1 MTKNQRPEDIA
12 RDNIDQKLK
21 QAGWVVQKLK
31 DYNPNASL
39 GVAIKEYP
47 TSTGPADYVLF
58 VDGDAVGII
67 EAKAEDYGHKI
78 TTVEEQSMRYA
89 TSDLKYIDTADIAF
103 LYEATGIITRFTNRN
118 DPNPLAR
125 EVFNFHRPETLQTW
139 HAEGKNTL
147 RKKLQSIPP
156 LNPDN
161 LPASELDLRDC
172 QERAIV
178 NVEKSFS
185 EARPRALI
193 QMATGAGKTYTA
205 ISIMYRLLKY
215 TGKRRI
221 LFLVD
226 TINLGEQAEQ
236 EMIVFSPH
244 DDNRKFTELYNAQI
258 ITSPHVPSGV
268 QVYICT
274 IQRMYSIL
282 KGEPLDEA
290 LEHESLEESEKYIKE
305 PLPVVY
311 NSAIP
316 PEFFDFIFIDECH
329 RSIYNLWRQVLDY
342 YDAFLIG
349 LTATPDNRTF
359 GFFNQN
365 VVSEY
370 THEEA
375 VADGVNVGNEV
386 YLIETKI
393 TKQGAKLK
401 ARELIEHREK
411 LTRKKRWQTQD
422 SDEAYSA
429 KQLDK
434 DIVNPS
440 QIRTVI
446 KSFKDSLPTI
456 FPTRNE
462 VPKTLIFAKND
473 SHADDIINIVREEF
487 GKGNEFCKKITYKA
501 GQDRVDDEG
510 EITEEGEAAKTVLAN
525 FRNSYNPRIAV
536 TVTMIATGTDVK
548 PIECLLFMRDVK
560 SRNFFE
566 QMKGRGTRTLDKE
579 GLQKVTPSA
588 KTAKTHYVIVDAIGV
603 TKSLKTSSSQL
614 DTKKSVSFRDL
625 AMGVMMGQ
633 SDTDTVSSLASR
645 LKRLDIALEPE
656 QHATVEKATDGV
668 PLSTLVKQLFTAIDA
683 DLVHELACQLEGISI
698 EATPSDASVVK
709 AQKQRVK
716 DASRWLTGELITTL
730 EDIRREAEQK
740 IDHLNLDEVTST
752 GWETDETQ
760 KAENMVNRFK
770 DYIEANKDNITAL
783 QILYNQP
790 QRRQALSFAMIKEL
804 YEAIKVSRPPLAI
817 LPVWQAYSII
827 DGVTSNK
834 VEDELTALVS
844 LVRRVV
850 GIDDKLTPFESTVRK
865 NFQDWTFA
873 HNRRSKNPFTEMQM
887 AWLRLIRDHVMT
899 SFAISADDFE
909 LSPFNQYGG
918 LGEAYDVL
926 SEGLD
931 FDELLHEINIEL
943 IA

>member
-1 MTKNQRPEDIA
+1 MTINQRPEDIA
-12 RDNIDQKLK
+12 RDNIDRQLK
-21 QAGWVVQKLK
+21 QAGWLVQKLK
-31 DYNPNASL
+31 DYNPNAGL
-39 GVAIKEYP
+39 GVAVREYP
-47 TSTGPADYVLF
+47 TSTGPADYVLSI
-58 VDGDAVGII
+58 DREAVGII
-67 EAKAEDYGHKI
+67 EAKAEDYGQKI
-78 TTVEEQSMRYA
+78 TTVEEQSARYA
-89 TSDLKYIDTADIAF
+89 TSDFKHIDEADIAF
-103 LYEATGIITRFTNRN
+103 LYESTGVITRFTNQN
-118 DPNPLAR
+118 DPNPRSR
-125 EVFNFHRPETLQTW
+125 EVFNFHRPETLEKW
-139 HAEGKNTL
+139 SAEGKNTL
-147 RKKLQSIPP
+147 RKKLKSIPP

-178 NVEKSFS
+178 NIEKSFA

-282 KGEPLDEA
+282 KGEPLNEA
-290 LEHESLEESEKYIKE
+290 LEQEGLEEYEKHIKE

-342 YDAFLIG
+342 YDSFLIG
-349 LTATPDNRTF
+349 LTATPDSRTF

-393 TKQGAKLK
+393 TKEGAKLTAK
-401 ARELIEHREK
+401 ELIEHREK
-411 LTRKKRWQTQD
+411 VTRKKRWQAQD
-422 SDEAYSA
+422 SDEAYSS

-446 KSFKDSLPTI
+446 KSFRDSLPTI
-456 FPTRNE
+456 FPARNE
-462 VPKTLIFAKND
+462 VPKTLIFAKSD

-487 GKGNEFCKKITYKA
+487 GKGNDFCKKITYKA

-548 PIECLLFMRDVK
+548 PLECLLFMRDVK

-588 KTAKTHYVIVDAIGV
+588 RSAKTHYVIVDAIGV

-625 AMGVMMGQ
+625 ATGIMMGQ
-633 SDTDTVSSLASR
+633 SDTDTVSSFASR

-656 QHATVEKATDGV
+656 QHAVVEKATGGV
-668 PLSTLVKQLFTAIDA
+668 SLSELVKRLFTAIDV
-683 DLVHELACQLEGISI
+683 DLVHESACQLEGISI
-698 EATPSDASVVK
+698 DETPSDKAVKK
-709 AQKQRVK
+709 AQHKRVK
-716 DASRWLTGELITTL
+716 EASRWLK
-730 EDIRREAEQK
+730 EDF
-740 IDHLNLDEVTST
+740 VY
-752 GWETDETQ
+752 
-760 KAENMVNRFK
+760 NRQDFW
-770 DYIEANKDNITAL
+770 AT
-783 QILYNQP
+783 
-790 QRRQALSFAMIKEL
+790 
-804 YEAIKVSRPPLAI
+804 
-817 LPVWQAYSII
+817 
-827 DGVTSNK
+827 TSNK
-834 VEDELTALVS
+834 QINFLQHIYTMLKVDGKAG
-844 LVRRVV
+844 VV
-850 GIDDKLTPFESTVRK
+850 LPDNVLFEGGAGETVRK
-865 NFQDWTFA
+865 KLLEVTNLHTI
-873 HNRRSKNPFTEMQM
+873 
-887 AWLRLIRDHVMT
+887 LRLPTGIFYANGVKANVLFFDNHPAQENAVTKDVWIYDYRTNVHHTLKRKPMTLEHLQDFITCYNADNIHERVETYDPETNPTGRWRKYSIEDIKKRDKT
-899 SFAISADDFE
+899 NLDITWLKDDSLTDLDNLPDPEDLASDIIDNIEAGLASFRA
-909 LSPFNQYGG
+909 
-918 LGEAYDVL
+918 VL
-926 SEGLD
+926 
-931 FDELLHEINIEL
+931 DELEG
-943 IA
+943 